1 MSDQP
6 VIDPQRFARDGATL
20 SGEVSPARLGRLQDE
35 LVDNDGTVRYRV
47 SGFLSERGDPAL
59 RLELSGQ
66 LGLRCQR
73 CLGRLA
79 FTLEVDRDL
88 VFASSAHEFEQREDE
103 DDGVD
108 VIPLVPRLDLLQLIE
123 DEVLLS
129 MPMAPRHLDGACE
142 GQQAQQRGRS
152 SSASPF
158 AALAKL
164 KQ

>member
-20 SGEVSPARLGRLQDE
+20 SGELSLARLGRLQDE

-47 SGFLSERGDPAL
+47 TGYLSERGDAAL
-59 RLELSGQ
+59 RLQLSGE

-73 CLGRLA
+73 CLGRLP
-79 FTLEVDRDL
+79 FSLDVDREI
-88 VFASSAHEFEQREDE
+88 VFASDAHEFEPLDDE
-103 DDGVD
+103 DDAVD

-129 MPMAPRHLDGACE
+129 IPMAPRHRDDACE
-142 GQQAQQRGRS
+142 GEQAQPSRQ

-164 KQ
+164 KR